1 MDLYEINVDL
11 ANFSSGSNWP
21 ENYNNGAPSD
31 EYDNHSSCSEHI
43 LNVTRIVKQ
52 GMAKK
57 NLSMENQRY
66 ASLVFYVNNVVVPI
80 ICLFGI
86 VGNILNLIVL
96 TRKQLQRS
104 MDRLEKS
111 VSVGLV
117 ALAASDM
124 ISCVLY
130 MMTSLVQEQ
139 TLYSPLENHLS
150 LYFKIYQEALVNVF
164 LLCSTWLTVN
174 MALGRYFAIC
184 HPLQARGF
192 ISLRGTR
199 IAVVCVFVGSVI
211 ATLPRFWHYHETT
224 VSCNELLSNASRPAP
239 PDCPCQFH
247 TKTNYG
253 LYRNNRFVFGYGLF
267 CSVVSIFIPLVIL
280 TICNV
285 CLIRALR
292 RSYRMQSLYRANKP
306 NDSGHRITPTLIAL
320 IVLFTILVAPADF
333 VVFARLVDS
342 LSYTAFK
349 MATMAT
355 NLLLLTNFAINFVLY
370 CVVNVQ
376 FRKTVRDIVMCQWY
390 GGQGRQKDRGGQS
403 TTYTRA
409 TQHATMDTCAM
420 SETEIAL

>member
-1 MDLYEINVDL
+1 MDLFEINADL
-11 ANFSSGSNWP
+11 ANISRHNIWP
-21 ENYNNGAPSD
+21 EDHNSGAPND
-31 EYDNHSSCSEHI
+31 DYDSNSSCMEYI
-43 LNVTRIVKQ
+43 LNVTRIVKH
-52 GMAKK
+52 GVAKK
-57 NLSMENQRY
+57 NQSLLNQRY
-66 ASLVFYVNNVVVPI
+66 ASLAFYVNNIIVPV

-86 VGNILNLIVL
+86 VGNILNLVVL

-117 ALAASDM
+117 ALAASDV
-124 ISCVLY
+124 ISCVLF

-139 TLYSPLENHLS
+139 TLYSPLESHLS

-164 LLCSTWLTVN
+164 LLCSTWLTIN

-199 IAVVCVFVGSVI
+199 IAVACVFVGSVI
-211 ATLPRFWHYHETT
+211 ATLPRFWHYYETT
-224 VSCNELLSNASRPAP
+224 VSCNELLPNASRPVP
-239 PDCPCQFH
+239 HDCPCRFH
-247 TKTNYG
+247 TKTTYG
-253 LYRNNRFVFGYGLF
+253 LYRNNQFVFGYGLF
-267 CSVVSIFIPLVIL
+267 CSVVSIFIPLIIL

-320 IVLFTILVAPADF
+320 IVLFTVLVAPADF

-342 LSYTAFK
+342 ISYTAFK
-349 MATMAT
+349 MATMIT
-355 NLLLLTNFAINFVLY
+355 NVLLLINFAINFVLY

-376 FRKTVRDIVMCQWY
+376 FRKTVRDIVTCMWH
-390 GGQGRQKDRGGQS
+390 GGQGRQKDRGQS
-403 TTYTRA
+403 TTTYTRA
-409 TQHATMDTCAM
+409 TQHATLDTCAM